1 MSPNVNDCVV
11 QVIFKFTNKNVRQFA
26 VSSSII
32 LYFQSQNLK
41 VDKERNFNL
50 FTLMIKIERPSEWVL
65 LDFRIQHDT
74 IAVNQVF
81 LTAIVIDLF
90 RS

>member
-1 MSPNVNDCVV
+1 
-11 QVIFKFTNKNVRQFA
+11 
-26 VSSSII
+26 
-32 LYFQSQNLK
+32 
-41 VDKERNFNL
+41 
-50 FTLMIKIERPSEWVL
+50 MIKIERPSEWVL